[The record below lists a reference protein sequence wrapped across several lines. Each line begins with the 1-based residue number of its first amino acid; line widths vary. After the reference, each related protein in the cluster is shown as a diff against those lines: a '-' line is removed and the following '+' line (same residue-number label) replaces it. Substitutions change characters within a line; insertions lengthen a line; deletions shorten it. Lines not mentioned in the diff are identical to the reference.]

1 MTGEWTT
8 QDVESTIQ
16 AAIKRGKT
24 DLAFRQMALSDPNK
38 ALETLSGKPLPEG
51 LKVRFFDGGDAHL
64 TIVLPE
70 YVEDESELTDAQ
82 LESVAGGGRCAASCA
97 ASCAVSSTVS
107 IGLPGVGAV
116 GGCL

>member
-1 MTGEWTT
+1 MVSEWTT
-8 QDVESTIQ
+8 KDIENAIQ
-16 AAIKRGKT
+16 EAIKKGRT
-24 DLAFRQMALSDPNK
+24 DLAFRKLALSDPNK
-38 ALETLSGKPLPEG
+38 ALETITGKQLPEG
-51 LKVRFFDGGDAHL
+51 LKVKFFDGNDAHL
-64 TIVLPE
+64 TVVLPE

-82 LESVAGGGRCAASCA
+82 LEAVAGGGRCAASCA

>member
-1 MTGEWTT
+1 MGAEWTT
-8 QDVESTIQ
+8 KEIEDTIQ

-24 DLAFRQMALSDPNK
+24 DLAFRKLALSEPNT
-38 ALETLSGKPLPEG
+38 ALQQLSGKELPDG
-51 LKVRFFDGGDAHL
+51 LKVKFFDGSDAHL

-70 YVEDESELTDAQ
+70 YVEDESELTDVQ
-82 LESVAGGGRCAASCA
+82 LESVAGGGRCAASCV